1 MKRLSVLMAI
11 FLSFI
16 MMFSLTACNN
26 EDLSSELDTA
36 YQKIDE
42 LNEKIDELNHNIK
55 DISESLGDNSTKYTV
70 KFITSGTVI
79 SDMKTNL
86 ISYSPT
92 SIKDNFV
99 LEGWFF
105 DAYAT
110 RPVSFPLSVNCDMT
124 LYAKFKETR
133 ESLADRFD
141 KYVSSLEDEKLQN
154 DIAIAGLQK
163 EIAQLENRKEK
174 RDTTEDVD
182 VMMTKIHT
190 TDVDSS
196 AVDETMESIKRGE
209 KLFKQYSFGVANKET
224 VKMFETFIHN
234 MYEQA
239 PLIGRF
245 YILNNP
251 FNCMGGL
258 DKDACASLLQHL
270 IQERIVETRG
280 EEYISQYLE
289 EDVIKEI
296 TKEC

>member
-1 MKRLSVLMAI
+1 MK
-11 FLSFI
+11 
-16 MMFSLTACNN
+16 
-26 EDLSSELDTA
+26 ESE
-36 YQKIDE
+36 
-42 LNEKIDELNHNIK
+42 
-55 DISESLGDNSTKYTV
+55 
-70 KFITSGTVI
+70 
-79 SDMKTNL
+79 
-86 ISYSPT
+86 
-92 SIKDNFV
+92 V
-99 LEGWFF
+99 LEKFELFKNGLIKKNTRIGELEQEVSNLKQECS
-105 DAYAT
+105 DKSLSINQLVLQNEEKANAIEQLRSDYNNRAT
-110 RPVSFPLSVNCDMT
+110 ELENKYND
-124 LYAKFKETR
+124 LKEKTYKTIKHLV
-133 ESLADRFD
+133 EDVIEVQEKKIAD
-141 KYVSSLEDEKLQN
+141 LEDEKLQN
-154 DIAIAGLQK
+154 DITIAGLQK
-163 EIAQLENRKEK
+163 EITQLENRKEK
-174 RDTTEDVD
+174 HDTTEDVD

-190 TDVDSS
+190 TDVDKS

-224 VKMFETFIHN
+224 VTMFETFIHN

-280 EEYISQYLE
+280 EEYIAQYLE

>member
-1 MKRLSVLMAI
+1 MK
-11 FLSFI
+11 
-16 MMFSLTACNN
+16 
-26 EDLSSELDTA
+26 ESE
-36 YQKIDE
+36 
-42 LNEKIDELNHNIK
+42 
-55 DISESLGDNSTKYTV
+55 
-70 KFITSGTVI
+70 
-79 SDMKTNL
+79 
-86 ISYSPT
+86 
-92 SIKDNFV
+92 V
-99 LEGWFF
+99 LEKFELFKNGLIKKN
-105 DAYAT
+105 T
-110 RPVSFPLSVNCDMT
+110 RIEELETEVSNLKQECSDKSLSINQLV
-124 LYAKFKETR
+124 
-133 ESLADRFD
+133 
-141 KYVSSLEDEKLQN
+141 LQN
-154 DIAIAGLQK
+154 EEKANAIEQLRSDYNNRATELENKYNDLKEKTYKTIKHLVEDVIEAQEKKIADLQK
-163 EIAQLENRKEK
+163 EITRLENRKEK
-174 RDTTEDVD
+174 HDTTEDVD

-190 TDVDSS
+190 TDVDKS

-234 MYEQA
+234 IYQQA

-251 FNCMGGL
+251 FNCMNGL

>member
-1 MKRLSVLMAI
+1 MK
-11 FLSFI
+11 
-16 MMFSLTACNN
+16 
-26 EDLSSELDTA
+26 ESE
-36 YQKIDE
+36 
-42 LNEKIDELNHNIK
+42 
-55 DISESLGDNSTKYTV
+55 
-70 KFITSGTVI
+70 
-79 SDMKTNL
+79 
-86 ISYSPT
+86 
-92 SIKDNFV
+92 V
-99 LEGWFF
+99 LEKF
-105 DAYAT
+105 D
-110 RPVSFPLSVNCDMT
+110 L
-124 LYAKFKETR
+124 FKEGLIKKNTR
-133 ESLADRFD
+133 IEELEQEASNLKQECSDKSLSINQLVLQNEEKANVIEQLRTDYKSSLD
-141 KYVSSLEDEKLQN
+141 KYDDLKEKTYKTIKHLVEDVIEAQEKKIADLEQSLEDEKLQN

-163 EIAQLENRKEK
+163 EITQLENRKEK

-251 FNCMGGL
+251 FNCMGEL